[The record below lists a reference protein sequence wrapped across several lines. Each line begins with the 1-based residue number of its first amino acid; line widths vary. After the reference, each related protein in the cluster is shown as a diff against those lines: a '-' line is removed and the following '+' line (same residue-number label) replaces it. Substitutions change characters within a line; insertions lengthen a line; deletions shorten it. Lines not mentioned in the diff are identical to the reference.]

1 MTGNERKSDNA
12 VRVVESI
19 INFLQLFVP
28 LTLAKRAVSMLLLA
42 VGVPNARVTE
52 LTGLCERSVR
62 SLKQAMME
70 EENPADLL
78 KIKDGSGR
86 KSKLADIE
94 TEILKELEE
103 NNYHSRQQIADMIL
117 EKFQIQVSVSAVG
130 KMLKKTGLKS

>member
-1 MTGNERKSDNA
+1 MMRNSETSDN
-12 VRVVESI
+12 VGRVVRSV

-42 VGVPNARVTE
+42 VGVPNDRVTA

-62 SLKQAMME
+62 SLKQAMAE
-70 EENPADLL
+70 GNPADLL
-78 KIKDGSGR
+78 KIKEGSGR
-86 KSKLADIE
+86 KSKLADVE
-94 TEILKELEE
+94 TEILQELEK

-117 EKFQIQVSVSAVG
+117 EKFQIQISVSAVG

>member
-1 MTGNERKSDNA
+1 
-12 VRVVESI
+12 
-19 INFLQLFVP
+19 
-28 LTLAKRAVSMLLLA
+28 
-42 VGVPNARVTE
+42 
-52 LTGLCERSVR
+52 VR

-94 TEILKELEE
+94 AEILKELEE

-117 EKFQIQVSVSAVG
+117 EKFQIHISVSAVG
-130 KMLKKTGLKS
+130 KLLKKTGLKN

>member
-1 MTGNERKSDNA
+1 MMRNSATSDNA
-12 VRVVESI
+12 ARVVESVI
-19 INFLQLFVP
+19 KFLQLFVP

-42 VGVPNARVTE
+42 VGVPNERVTA

-70 EENPADLL
+70 ENPADLL
-78 KIKDGSGR
+78 KIKEGSGR
-86 KSKLADIE
+86 KSKLADVE
-94 TEILKELEE
+94 AEILEELEK

-117 EKFQIQVSVSAVG
+117 EKFQIQISVSAVG